1 MSDFESFSSSL
12 VSEIVGVDHL
22 VATFRVGSAA
32 AWGAST
38 LERRFLPY
46 YPVLLNPRLANQ
58 VTKISVSS
66 IADDGFFC
74 EFLALSW
81 IYLEMTPGFFQDPP
95 QIRQLP
101 VVGQYERCS
110 SLVRFFFIGQ

>member
-12 VSEIVGVDHL
+12 VGEIVGVHHL
-22 VATFRVGSAA
+22 VAAFRVGSAA

-38 LERRFLPY
+38 LECRLLPY

-74 EFLALSW
+74 EFLAFGW
-81 IYLEMTPGFFQDPP
+81 IYMEMTTSFLQDPP
-95 QIRQLP
+95 
-101 VVGQYERCS
+101 
-110 SLVRFFFIGQ
+110 